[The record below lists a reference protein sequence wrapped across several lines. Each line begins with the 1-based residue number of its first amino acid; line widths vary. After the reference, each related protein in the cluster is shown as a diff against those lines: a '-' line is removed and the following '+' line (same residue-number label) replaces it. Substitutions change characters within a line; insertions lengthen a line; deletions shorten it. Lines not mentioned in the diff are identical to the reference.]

1 MYTPAENGAP
11 TDQMENTVSDTLDDL
26 MPSFRS
32 EYDEK
37 SLGML
42 SDILS
47 TLYANPERSVMRE
60 YIANAIDSHKLAGT
74 TAPVKVTLP
83 TPLSPTLVVQ
93 DFGDGLDMDGLRN
106 TFFKYVASTKTD
118 DDNQIGA
125 LGIGAKSAF
134 ALTKSWTVTNVHQGV
149 KFVIASVNDPYG
161 PPKQSVIVN
170 GEPTDEPS
178 GITVSIPISDRYM
191 RHEWAI
197 SAARLSR
204 WFPNGSV
211 EFHGR
216 NVDDLHWT
224 EKYASYGNSAWD
236 HRADTWRN
244 SYGSDEMYVVMCG
257 IAYSVDSTTRQSIH
271 DQVRQSMTD
280 ILTATEGR
288 SRWEKRASFNHTR
301 SAQSAFT
308 NGDSDDD
315 RISRQVQAHAKL
327 VELFVTRIFM
337 NTVMVDAGDID
348 FMPSRES
355 VKGTPR
361 TVDTIAAAVTDTID
375 KFSTELVAIRKLP
388 AHERA
393 AKVRDFMAVTV
404 PDANDT
410 TAFDAVGVHNLRTNI
425 FRKNEVMGLHGLL
438 GRTKGNAKVT
448 LVTGVEPSAPLYKIN
463 VVERQLGGHGGQFFT
478 THRSDAHVDEF
489 GSVAAFFN
497 GVDDPFSSVMTL
509 DEYKKAAK
517 EVAPASRAG
526 GTVSHRWWKMTPDA
540 HESVEYGVD
549 TFDDLMDAY
558 ADQDDVTVYLTDHMG
573 TGTFKRAADK
583 GVSGIVIFRGRR
595 HVETFDRELGR
606 ETRTTDQL
614 TRDAD
619 RAWMSRCVER
629 LSSMDATALYRAALY
644 RETTDNYV
652 NSVDAV
658 LRSPSGEALVSEDH
672 RARRFVIDYAKGEE
686 LMADKTL
693 DHMVRTVMESA
704 GNGLRTSE
712 LITDELRVILDS
724 VDPHPWPLIG
734 ASMAAYSDST
744 AFKHAAVYLAA
755 VG

>member
-1 MYTPAENGAP
+1 
-11 TDQMENTVSDTLDDL
+11 
-26 MPSFRS
+26 
-32 EYDEK
+32 
-37 SLGML
+37 
-42 SDILS
+42 
-47 TLYANPERSVMRE
+47 
-60 YIANAIDSHKLAGT
+60 
-74 TAPVKVTLP
+74 
-83 TPLSPTLVVQ
+83 
-93 DFGDGLDMDGLRN
+93 
-106 TFFKYVASTKTD
+106 
-118 DDNQIGA
+118 
-125 LGIGAKSAF
+125 
-134 ALTKSWTVTNVHQGV
+134 
-149 KFVIASVNDPYG
+149 
-161 PPKQSVIVN
+161 
-170 GEPTDEPS
+170 
-178 GITVSIPISDRYM
+178 
-191 RHEWAI
+191 
-197 SAARLSR
+197 
-204 WFPNGSV
+204 
-211 EFHGR
+211 
-216 NVDDLHWT
+216 
-224 EKYASYGNSAWD
+224 
-236 HRADTWRN
+236 
-244 SYGSDEMYVVMCG
+244 
-257 IAYSVDSTTRQSIH
+257 
-271 DQVRQSMTD
+271 
-280 ILTATEGR
+280 
-288 SRWEKRASFNHTR
+288 
-301 SAQSAFT
+301 
-308 NGDSDDD
+308 
-315 RISRQVQAHAKL
+315 
-327 VELFVTRIFM
+327 M

-361 TVDTIAAAVTDTID
+361 TVDTITAAVTDTID
-375 KFSTELVAIRKLP
+375 KFSTEMVAIRKLP
-388 AHERA
+388 THERA

-438 GRTKGNAKVT
+438 GRTKGSAKVT

-489 GSVAAFFN
+489 GSVEAFFS

-540 HESVEYGVD
+540 HETVEWGMD
-549 TFDDLMDAY
+549 TFDDLMDTY
-558 ADQDDVTVYLTDHMG
+558 ADQDDVQVYLTDYMG
-573 TGTFKRAADK
+573 AGPFKRAADK

-619 RAWMSRCVER
+619 RAWMGRCVER

-644 RETTDNYV
+644 RETTGNYI

-658 LRSPSGEALVSEDH
+658 LRSPIGDSLVSEDH
-672 RARRFVIDYAKGEE
+672 RARRFVIDYAKGAE

-693 DHMVRTVMESA
+693 EHMVRTVMESV
-704 GNGLRTSE
+704 GSNLHTSD
-712 LITDELRVILDS
+712 LVTDELRDTLAS
-724 VDPHPWPLIG
+724 VESHPWPLIG
-734 ASMAAYSDST
+734 ASMAAYSGNDST